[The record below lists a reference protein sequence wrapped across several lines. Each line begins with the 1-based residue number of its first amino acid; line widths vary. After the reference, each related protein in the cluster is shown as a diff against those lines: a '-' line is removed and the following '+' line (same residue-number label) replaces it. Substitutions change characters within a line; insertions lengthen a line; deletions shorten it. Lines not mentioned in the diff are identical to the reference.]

1 MLSSTT
7 WGLLLWAALSCLVP
21 SNLAEELQGEAVQ
34 DTEHAQMA
42 CHKIAPTLGD
52 FSLSLYRQVAH
63 ESNKSNIFFSPMSV
77 AAALALLSLGSK
89 GETHTQILTGM
100 EFNLTERAEAD
111 IHNGFQHLLHSVNE
125 PNSQLQLNSG
135 NGLFIQQGLK
145 LEEKFLEDAK
155 KMYHSDAFSVNFEET
170 EDVKKQINDYVEKG
184 TQGKITDLVKD
195 LDKTAVFA
203 LINYIYFK
211 GKWVKPFEAEHTQE
225 EDFHVDPQTTVR
237 VPMMNRLGMFHVRY
251 CNELSSWVLLMD
263 YHGNA
268 TAIFFLPDEGKMSQL
283 QDNLSMEKLNK
294 FLQRSHPS
302 SVNLKMPK
310 LSISGTYDMKS
321 ILSKMGIT
329 KVFDND
335 ADLSGITTDKPLKV
349 SQALHK
355 AVLNID
361 ERGTE
366 AAGATFMEAIPMSL
380 PPDLHFDHPFVLMI
394 YSTEANVPLFIGRV
408 VDPTQM

>member
-34 DTEHAQMA
+34 DTEHAKMA

-63 ESNKSNIFFSPMSV
+63 ESNKSNIFFSPMSI

-89 GETHTQILTGM
+89 GETHTQILTAM

-125 PNSQLQLNSG
+125 PNNQLQLSSG

-155 KMYHSDAFSVNFEET
+155 KMYHSDAFFVNFEET

-237 VPMMNRLGMFHVRY
+237 VPMMNRLGMFHVHH
-251 CNELSSWVLLMD
+251 CKELSSWVLLMD

-294 FLQRSHPS
+294 FLERSHPS

-321 ILSKMGIT
+321 ILNKMGIT
-329 KVFDND
+329 KVFGND

-380 PPDLHFDHPFVLMI
+380 PPDLFFDHPFVVMI
-394 YSTEANVPLFIGRV
+394 YDTKANVPLFMGRV